1 MKHKITKNIIW
12 GLAIWLLG
20 CLSPSDPVGI
30 KILSEFT
37 IDTGSYCRT
46 LDVTDSL
53 LFVNSEEQGVRLYR
67 YQITAGNAVNFE
79 QIFDAPDYGQS
90 INAPV
95 VLLRDYPLVL
105 TLKFITDGVH
115 YRFMPQDAFFSRVAY
130 GIDND
135 DRDYVR
141 SFTVEEDQ
149 ANETVTVFTLNRSYE
164 IGAQNSFKRFTDSTH
179 VTMRQMTVGSFGELY
194 WLNPPVSV
202 DSVDALSGNAKFIS
216 YADGFLAVTNSQLD
230 ITIIRVNASNNLERI
245 GSYDIPGSANCQY
258 SDKSVVFTGLKNDF
272 GCYTALL
279 DSAGTVVGTL
289 QLADGYS
296 VNGIHSDSGLLALA
310 CGNDG
315 VLLYE
320 WDGDLNFS
328 EIGWIPTDY
337 VYQVK
342 IIDAQTLFAAT
353 RAGVE
358 IYRIDY

>member
-1 MKHKITKNIIW
+1 M
-12 GLAIWLLG
+12 IWLLG
-20 CLSPSDPVGI
+20 CLSPSDPVGV
-30 KILSEFT
+30 KVLSEQT

-53 LFVNSEEQGVRLYR
+53 LFVNSEEQGARLYH
-67 YQITAGNAVNFE
+67 YQFTTGNAVTYE
-79 QIFDAPDYGQS
+79 QVFDAPDYGQS

-95 VLLRDYPLVL
+95 VLLRGYPLAM
-105 TLKFITDGVH
+105 TLKYITDGVH
-115 YRFMPQDAFFSRVAY
+115 YRFLPQDAFFSRVAY

-141 SFTVEEDQ
+141 SFAVTEDP
-149 ANETVTVFTLNRSYE
+149 ANETVTVFTLNKSYE

-179 VTMRQMTVGSFGELY
+179 VTMRQMTVGSFGELF

-202 DSVDALSGNAKFIS
+202 DSVNALGGNAKFIS
-216 YADGFLAVTNSQLD
+216 YANGFLAVTNSQLE
-230 ITIIRVNASNNLERI
+230 ITLIKADVSNGLQRA

-258 SDKSVVFTGLKNDF
+258 SDQSVVFTGLKNDF

-279 DSAGTVVGTL
+279 DSAGNVISTL
-289 QLADGYS
+289 QLAAGYS
-296 VNGIHSDSGLLALA
+296 VNGIHTNSGLLALA

-320 WDGDLNFS
+320 WNGGLNFT
-328 EIGWIPTDY
+328 EIGWVPTDY

-342 IIDAQTLFAAT
+342 IIDAQTLFTAT